1 MKTLIIDNYDSFTYN
16 LYQYLGELG
25 GNPVVYRNNELSIE
39 KIADI
44 EATHIV
50 LSPGPGTVENPQ
62 DFGVC
67 EKVILEYMDKMPIL
81 GVCLGHQG
89 IARALGGK
97 IEQSKQIMHGKQSDI
112 EHSGEGILR
121 DLPNPFSAMRYHS
134 LCVSKQQFP
143 AELKIAARA
152 RKEGTIMAIQHSQYP
167 LFGIQFHPESFGT
180 PEGKKIIRNFLS
192 LCPQKKLN
200 SFQ

>member
-25 GNPVVYRNNELSIE
+25 GNPVVYKNNELSIE
-39 KIADI
+39 KIADM

-50 LSPGPGTVENPQ
+50 ISPGPGTVENPQ

-97 IEQSKQIMHGKQSDI
+97 IEQAPQIMHGKRSDI

-121 DLPNPFSAMRYHS
+121 EVPNPFSAMRYHS

-143 AELKIAARA
+143 AELKITARA

-180 PEGKKIIRNFLS
+180 SEGKKIIRNFLS